1 MGKTHGSSRTLASLP
16 QVLEIVGATQLT
28 LRQSPPQTKG
38 YSCTH
43 TTTVSQAVG
52 DYLMGMDQCYHSIRW
67 HNTMGYIRTPF
78 PDLWAAACGSSITIL
93 KCKIEN
99 GARKSISHKR
109 VQDPRLSSFPCPSS
123 SCQPRSSHLQ
133 PLLLASRGLRLPAS
147 L

>member
-1 MGKTHGSSRTLASLP
+1 MIKHSLP
-16 QVLEIVGATQLT
+16 RT
-28 LRQSPPQTKG
+28 RG
-38 YSCTH
+38 YSCTLKI
-43 TTTVSQAVG
+43 TTSQAVG
-52 DYLMGMDQCYHSIRW
+52 DCITGTDQCRHVVYHSIRW
-67 HNTMGYIRTPF
+67 HNAMGYIRTPF
-78 PDLWAAACGSSITIL
+78 PDLWAATSGSSITIL

-147 L
+147 LKSSATR